1 MDLNEKYSVK
11 RLYEMAETAELA
23 SLDGT
28 TITVGGFV
36 RTNRTFGDIGF
47 LSVNDGSCFKNIQI
61 VYKAGDEMALQA
73 KLGSTVKATGVL
85 KFTPENKQP
94 FEVDTD
100 HVELVGS
107 VDESYPLQKKKT
119 SFE

>member
-11 RLYEMAETAELA
+11 RLYEMAETGELA

-28 TITVGGFV
+28 AVTVGGFV

-61 VYKAGDEMALQA
+61 VTK
-73 KLGSTVKATGVL
+73 
-85 KFTPENKQP
+85 PETRWLFRQSLEAP
-94 FEVDTD
+94 SRQLAF
-100 HVELVGS
+100 
-107 VDESYPLQKKKT
+107 
-119 SFE
+119 